1 MTKYTPAF
9 TIASPGF
16 IEALR
21 TATDRA
27 ARDCAR
33 ACARIRWS
41 TDKAAA
47 RAALAVARARHA
59 TLSALLAQAEARAEA
74 EAVECPPIPA
84 RWAPHLPAT
93 PTTPATPVRHS
104 PQPTHHRVRES
115 ARQRSRARHAQT
127 RIRVRI

>member
-1 MTKYTPAF
+1 MTKHSPH
-9 TIASPGF
+9 TIALVSPHF

-27 ARDCAR
+27 ARDCSR

-41 TDKAAA
+41 ADKGAA

-59 TLSALLAQAEARAEA
+59 TLSSLLSQAEARAMVEA
-74 EAVECPPIPA
+74 IECPALPA
-84 RWAPHLPAT
+84 QWAPQLPA
-93 PTTPATPVRHS
+93 TPATPVRPS
-104 PQPTHHRVRES
+104 PQPAPHRVRES